1 MNLCFFTMANK
12 KRIDWA
18 HKLILSGAAVNRPI
32 YFYRIPESH
41 PDPKRFKTELL
52 INDNLP
58 EADKYVYLDSDI
70 FMLQHGDWESDEA
83 IGAVSEARFR
93 IAAKHYFAK
102 GDSKGYN
109 SYVEL
114 IKQNNNPIR
123 VNTGLIAIPS
133 NIRKQVGERWQYWC
147 NYVESFCDK
156 PMKMRDQP
164 QFPFVME
171 ELKIPVLPGRF
182 CAIVKREMVTSEHIA
197 LHASGHPSGGS
208 LKQYTDAVSRVLG
221 DFESNNYYTIT
232 KQIMVYSKNP
242 THPIG
247 VIENDELRTKL
258 LLTFPGLVL
267 DTTNA
272 DFIIDVS
279 GTYKPIQ

>member
-1 MNLCFFTMANK
+1 
-12 KRIDWA
+12 
-18 HKLILSGAAVNRPI
+18 
-32 YFYRIPESH
+32 
-41 PDPKRFKTELL
+41 
-52 INDNLP
+52 
-58 EADKYVYLDSDI
+58 
-70 FMLQHGDWESDEA
+70 
-83 IGAVSEARFR
+83 
-93 IAAKHYFAK
+93 
-102 GDSKGYN
+102 
-109 SYVEL
+109 
-114 IKQNNNPIR
+114 
-123 VNTGLIAIPS
+123 
-133 NIRKQVGERWQYWC
+133 
-147 NYVESFCDK
+147 
-156 PMKMRDQP
+156 
-164 QFPFVME
+164 ME

-267 DTTNA
+267 DITNA